1 MKNKKLK
8 IIIILIL
15 VLGLSL
21 FSVIESKHNSAQTE
35 PNTEPTNHV
44 EETKSKDHVEETDPT
59 EPTDHEDKTNPTDP
73 TEPTNHV
80 EETENT
86 YETNPTEPTDH
97 EDKTNSTSPIKLE
110 NTNITDGTDKQNNE
124 HIGEIELN
132 GSDGSMTYTVLDGTS
147 VKYNGITFDGLYTC
161 INTINTKYDANTI
174 INFIIKTYS
183 GASKLVYTDVE
194 TDELNT
200 SSGDSVDFTIDD
212 ELEGY
217 GQYEYIKS
225 KYNNAPVTWKLT
237 LTDSE
242 TMYPTYIYGC
252 ETYMLMTGTNGD
264 IRLDMSAYDSGLNIY
279 SKTPN

>member
-21 FSVIESKHNSAQTE
+21 FSVIQSKHNSAQTDQTDQTDHME
-35 PNTEPTNHV
+35 ETENTEETESTEETKPTEPT
-44 EETKSKDHVEETDPT
+44 DHMEETDPT
-59 EPTDHEDKTNPTDP
+59 EPTDHVN
-73 TEPTNHV
+73 
-80 EETENT
+80 
-86 YETNPTEPTDH
+86 ETNSSNS
-97 EDKTNSTSPIKLE
+97 TNSTSPIELE

-279 SKTPN
+279 SETPN

>member
-1 MKNKKLK
+1 MKNFQNKKLNK
-8 IIIILIL
+8 HAVVIVIVIL
-15 VLGLSL
+15 VIGFSL

-35 PNTEPTNHV
+35 PNTE
-44 EETKSKDHVEETDPT
+44 ETERMDPT
-59 EPTDHEDKTNPTDP
+59 EPTDHVEETDQ
-73 TEPTNHV
+73 V
-80 EETENT
+80 EETESTDNV
-86 YETNPTEPTDH
+86 ETTEPTDNVEETKH
-97 EDKTNSTSPIKLE
+97 VEPTDHVDESNPTSPIELE

-147 VKYNGITFDGLYTC
+147 VKYNGITFDGLYAC
-161 INTINTKYDANTI
+161 INNINTKYDANTI
-174 INFIIKTYS
+174 INFIIKTYN
-183 GASKLVYTDVE
+183 GTSKLVYTDVE

-279 SKTPN
+279 SENS

>member
-8 IIIILIL
+8 IIIIIILIL
-15 VLGLSL
+15 VLGISL

-35 PNTEPTNHV
+35 PNTE
-44 EETKSKDHVEETDPT
+44 ETDQTEQTDQT
-59 EPTDHEDKTNPTDP
+59 EPTDHED
-73 TEPTNHV
+73 
-80 EETENT
+80 ETENT
-86 YETNPTEPTDH
+86 EETDHAEETNHTD
-97 EDKTNSTSPIKLE
+97 KTNSSNSTNSTSPIELE

-279 SKTPN
+279 SATPN

>member
-21 FSVIESKHNSAQTE
+21 FSVIQSKHNSAQTD
-35 PNTEPTNHV
+35 PTDQ
-44 EETKSKDHVEETDPT
+44 TDHVEETESMEPTDHAEETDHVEETENTEETDHADPT
-59 EPTDHEDKTNPTDP
+59 EPTDHVNKTNSS
-73 TEPTNHV
+73 NS
-80 EETENT
+80 
-86 YETNPTEPTDH
+86 
-97 EDKTNSTSPIKLE
+97 TNSTSPIKLE

-183 GASKLVYTDVE
+183 GTSKLVYTDVE

-279 SKTPN
+279 SETPN